1 MGTPYAG
8 RHRPALL
15 PEGPAPARE
24 RHMSSRT
31 VRRPLLSAGAAL
43 VLVGASVA
51 SYATAGDARAGDVR
65 AGDVTS
71 GTAATFIVPAA
82 ASSPA
87 SERVS
92 DQLDQRARKRDAAA
106 VAAQAVAAQAV
117 AVQAAAAQAAAAQA
131 AAAQAAAAQAA
142 AVQAAAVQDAAVQD
156 AELARLTVE
165 RQATADRVA
174 RDAQR
179 QAVVASAQQ
188 DPRSV
193 ARSMLR
199 DFGWN
204 DSQWSCLEQL
214 WAGESGW
221 DYRAANASSDA
232 YGIPQALPAS
242 KMGTVAADYRTNPVT
257 QITWGM
263 QYVKASYGSP
273 CAALGSWK
281 SRSPHWY

>member
-15 PEGPAPARE
+15 PEGPAPVRE

-51 SYATAGDARAGDVR
+51 TYATAGDARAGDVR

-106 VAAQAVAAQAV
+106 VAAQA
-117 AVQAAAAQAAAAQA
+117 
-131 AAAQAAAAQAA
+131 A
-142 AVQAAAVQDAAVQD
+142 AVQAAAVQAADVQS

-242 KMGTVAADYRTNPVT
+242 KMGTVAADYLTNPVT

>member
-1 MGTPYAG
+1 MGTPHAG

-117 AVQAAAAQAAAAQA
+117 AVQA

>member
-1 MGTPYAG
+1 MANPYAG
-8 RHRPALL
+8 RHRPA
-15 PEGPAPARE
+15 PPTPDAPAGE
-24 RHMSSRT
+24 RHVSSRT
-31 VRRPLLSAGAAL
+31 VRRPLLSVGAAL
-43 VLVGASVA
+43 VLVGASA
-51 SYATAGDARAGDVR
+51 ATYATAGDARAGDVTS
-65 AGDVTS
+65 GTVTS
-71 GTAATFIVPAA
+71 GTAATFTVPAA
-82 ASSPA
+82 ATSQA
-87 SERVS
+87 SERRAE
-92 DQLDQRARKRDAAA
+92 QLDQRAHKRDAAGPIA
-106 VAAQAVAAQAV
+106 QAAAAQADAGVAAQTDA
-117 AVQAAAAQAAAAQA
+117 AAAAQAAAAQA
-131 AAAQAAAAQAA
+131 A
-142 AVQAAAVQDAAVQD
+142 
-156 AELARLTVE
+156 ELVRLTAE

-179 QAVVASAQQ
+179 QAVVANAQQ

-221 DYRAANASSDA
+221 NYQAANASSDA
-232 YGIPQALPAS
+232 YGIPQALPAA

-273 CAALGSWK
+273 CAALGSWN